1 MTIDPD
7 NNYNRPPFWL
17 CKCDLC
23 RKARQDEKD
32 ADAAL
37 EAYKARLDDQAVLE
51 KTADAI
57 IESGDLDDR

>member
-1 MTIDPD
+1 MTNVATDPVAD
-7 NNYNRPPFWL
+7 CGCVICQRQL
-17 CKCDLC
+17 
-23 RKARQDEKD
+23 KAEAD

-57 IESGDLDDR
+57 IEAHED